1 MARKSKPRRKA
12 TAPPTPTP
20 EPTRR
25 DVLLKAAQYATG
37 AAVVGVGGVLTV
49 RSVKAHAHEH
59 DLTRMGQ
66 GKPTVVQVHDPTCPT
81 CTALQRQTRAALSS
95 FGECDMLYLVAD
107 IKTDEGAMFASR
119 YGVPHV
125 TLLLF
130 DADGNLQDT
139 LTGMRYEEE
148 LQQAFAVF
156 AGVTES

>member
-1 MARKSKPRRKA
+1 
-12 TAPPTPTP
+12 
-20 EPTRR
+20 
-25 DVLLKAAQYATG
+25 VLLKAAQYATG
-37 AAVVGVGGVLTV
+37 AAVGGVGGVLTV

-130 DADGNLQDT
+130 DADGELQET
-139 LTGMRYEEE
+139 LTGMRYEDE
-148 LQQAFAVF
+148 LKVTLNRFAQS
-156 AGVTES
+156 TKS